1 MSKEQFVLSDWVDD
15 LSDCLKE
22 RLRAGTGGLR
32 AGALPGQ
39 TWAGFTASRSHA
51 AQSSWVI
58 SG

>member
-1 MSKEQFVLSDWVDD
+1 MVWVPRIA
-15 LSDCLKE
+15 